1 MKRITCF
8 TESLGGGGAE
18 HQMVILA
25 GMLAEKGYD
34 MTIVTYASIPD
45 YYNTPQGVKRVEIG
59 AT

>member
-25 GMLAEKGYD
+25 GFLAEDGYD
-34 MTIVTYASIPD
+34 VTLVTYASIPD
-45 YYNTPQGVKRVEIG
+45 HYDIPPLFME
-59 AT
+59 